1 MAKPTVLDT
10 AREMVTDAVCRVL
23 DFINEPDGSK
33 IDLVALLPRLSVVQ
47 ALLVAIT
54 WESKMEITRSAYA
67 ITWTNSDFPSLELS
81 VWWPKTM
88 VKALFVADEAD
99 GRLRPVR
106 FPHSSPSMGIK
117 WRGVKNASPRSREAR
132 IRELTFDSV
141 FPIVYPEEHKGEP
154 YDRPPSILARDV
166 LLSAMMQRW
175 LSLFAAMLSGKTAAQ
190 REAKAQAEA
199 RYAQANNDSRL
210 LCRLLLELNVD
221 FKRLYRVSALLA
233 EAGGLLKQDR
243 TVDASLYPRLCTIQ
257 DHIHDD
263 LEQLAANASE
273 AELPCNPFVPRPGVH
288 FRVGMNRDGYLI
300 GTETYRPA
308 TVVSDTGV
316 IMNKFEPSWVRTE
329 DLEVK

>member
-33 IDLVALLPRLSVVQ
+33 IDLIALLPQLSVVQ
-47 ALLVAIT
+47 ALLTAPI
-54 WESKMEITRSAYA
+54 WESKLEIIRSAYA
-67 ITWTNSDFPSLELS
+67 ITWTNSDFPALELS

-88 VKALFVADEAD
+88 VKDLFVADAED

-106 FPHSSPSMGIK
+106 FPHSSPSMSIK
-117 WRGVKNASPRSREAR
+117 WRGVKNASPRSRKAR
-132 IRELTFDSV
+132 IREITVYSA
-141 FPIVYPEEHKGEP
+141 FPIVYPEEHKG
-154 YDRPPSILARDV
+154 DTFNRPPSILARDV

-175 LSLFAAMLSGKTAAQ
+175 LSLFAVMLSGKTAAQ

-199 RYAQANNDSRL
+199 WYVQANNDSRL
-210 LCRLLLELNVD
+210 LRRLLLETNTD
-221 FKRLYRVSALLA
+221 FQRLYHTAALLDK
-233 EAGGLLKQDR
+233 AGERLKQDR
-243 TVDASLYPRLCTIQ
+243 IVDASLYPRLCTIQ
-257 DHIHDD
+257 DNIHED

>member
-54 WESKMEITRSAYA
+54 WESKLEITRSAYA
-67 ITWTNSDFPSLELS
+67 ITWTNSDFPALELS

-88 VKALFVADEAD
+88 VKELFVADEAD
-99 GRLRPVR
+99 GRLRPAR
-106 FPHSSPSMGIK
+106 FPYSSPSTGIK

-141 FPIVYPEEHKGEP
+141 FPIVYPEEHKG
-154 YDRPPSILARDV
+154 DTFNRPAEILARDMV
-166 LLSAMMQRW
+166 LIMLMQRW
-175 LSLFAAMLSGKTAAQ
+175 LLLFAVSLPSKSSAQ
-190 REAKAQAEA
+190 GEAKERAKAEYEQAL
-199 RYAQANNDSRL
+199 RDGRL